1 MSLLVDFSDID
12 STMINAVGGKA
23 LNLGIMSSAGLP
35 VPGGFCVT
43 TDAYRSVVAD
53 QLDDLMGKLGD
64 ATDRGEAT
72 AAAGKARGRVLSVEL
87 PPQLRIAIA
96 DHYQA
101 LGDNEPVAVRSSAT
115 AEDLAYASFAGQ
127 QDTYL
132 NVVGSAALLD
142 AVRRCWASLWTDR
155 AVSYRNANAI
165 DHRSVALAV
174 VVQRMIDAT
183 TAGVMFTANPIT
195 GTRHETVIDASPG
208 LGEAVVSGA
217 VNPDHFVVNAV
228 DQSIV
233 TRRLGDKRIMITSL
247 PGGGTELRELTG
259 GSSEACLNDEQVLQ
273 LVDLGQQVQRQ
284 YGAPQDT
291 EWALDSA
298 GTFWLT
304 QARPITT
311 LYPQARTHGPGLRV
325 LMCLSLAQGLTRPI
339 TPMGIAAVRLIGT
352 SVATEVRIPPDEP
365 LAGPAAMHA
374 PGQRLYLDLTS
385 ALRNRLGRRAIIGA
399 FTVMEARAATV
410 LKRLAERPEFSLI
423 QTRDHTMLRHIAGA
437 LLRNKVPFRM
447 IAGLINPNLAYRG
460 IATTERRL
468 RRALTLPAGATASQ
482 RLDFV
487 EQRLGSLFLLMP
499 RTFAYAVGG
508 LLMLRVSRQ
517 LLGDAAEPG
526 ELQEVLRGL
535 PHNVTTEMDLELW
548 GLTEKIRNDQPS
560 HGAFTESS
568 VPDLL
573 QRYRERKLPPVAQR
587 GLQSF
592 LRRYGHRAV
601 AEIDLGIP
609 RWSDD
614 PSHLLGVIS
623 NYLRLN
629 TDDLDPIAQFHA
641 GQARAESMITILT
654 ERMAERSQVRAR
666 MVGWALRRVR
676 QLVGLR
682 ESPKFLLIVALATM
696 REHLKVI
703 GRQLAANKLIDQV
716 DDVFFL
722 DLGEVRRGLSGENVQ
737 PLVVVR
743 REAYEQELKRRHIPR
758 LLLSDGT
765 EPEAI
770 AGADAGVDGAL
781 IGSPASTGT
790 VTGPARVVLDP
801 VGAHLEPG
809 EILVAPS
816 TDPGWTPL
824 FLTAGGLVME
834 MGGSNSHGAV
844 VAREYGIP
852 AVVGV
857 PDATHKIETGQLITV
872 DGAAGLVSLPRLSN

>member
-1 MSLLVDFSDID
+1 
-12 STMINAVGGKA
+12 
-23 LNLGIMSSAGLP
+23 
-35 VPGGFCVT
+35 
-43 TDAYRSVVAD
+43 
-53 QLDDLMGKLGD
+53 
-64 ATDRGEAT
+64 
-72 AAAGKARGRVLSVEL
+72 
-87 PPQLRIAIA
+87 
-96 DHYQA
+96 
-101 LGDNEPVAVRSSAT
+101 
-115 AEDLAYASFAGQ
+115 
-127 QDTYL
+127 
-132 NVVGSAALLD
+132 
-142 AVRRCWASLWTDR
+142 
-155 AVSYRNANAI
+155 
-165 DHRSVALAV
+165 
-174 VVQRMIDAT
+174 
-183 TAGVMFTANPIT
+183 
-195 GTRHETVIDASPG
+195 
-208 LGEAVVSGA
+208 
-217 VNPDHFVVNAV
+217 
-228 DQSIV
+228 
-233 TRRLGDKRIMITSL
+233 
-247 PGGGTELRELTG
+247 
-259 GSSEACLNDEQVLQ
+259 
-273 LVDLGQQVQRQ
+273 
-284 YGAPQDT
+284 
-291 EWALDSA
+291 
-298 GTFWLT
+298 
-304 QARPITT
+304 
-311 LYPQARTHGPGLRV
+311 
-325 LMCLSLAQGLTRPI
+325 
-339 TPMGIAAVRLIGT
+339 
-352 SVATEVRIPPDEP
+352 
-365 LAGPAAMHA
+365 MHA

-385 ALRNRLGRRAIIGA
+385 ALRNRLGRLAIIGA

-468 RRALTLPAGATASQ
+468 RRALTLPANATASQ

-629 TDDLDPIAQFHA
+629 TDDLDPVAQFHA
-641 GQARAESMITILT
+641 GQARAESMITTLT
-654 ERMAERSQVRAR
+654 ERMAERSQVCAR
-666 MVGWALRRVR
+666 TVGWALRRVR

-716 DDVFFL
+716 DDIFFL

-770 AGADAGVDGAL
+770 AGAAAGVDGAL